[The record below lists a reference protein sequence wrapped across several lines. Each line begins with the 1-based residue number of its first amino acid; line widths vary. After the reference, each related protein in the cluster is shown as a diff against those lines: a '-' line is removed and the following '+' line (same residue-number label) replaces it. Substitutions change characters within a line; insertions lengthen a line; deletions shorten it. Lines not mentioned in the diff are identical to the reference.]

1 MSCPCEKPVEFPKEK
16 VCGENTPP
24 VIQIDSKECPILF
37 HTMVISAAEGDI
49 NSIPPTIG
57 AHKNLRVYYE
67 ANRTSYLYDSD
78 GVPQVLSGM
87 VTSEV
92 HSVNG
97 RTGEVT
103 LGAEDVGV
111 NARIINGGETAPTT
125 ATVGVIGTLYTCVTE
140 GTGHL
145 YICTGVDDTTYTW
158 QEITPGL

>member
-1 MSCPCEKPVEFPKEK
+1 MSCPCEKPVKFPKEK
-16 VCGENTPP
+16 VCGKNTPP
-24 VIQIDSKECPILF
+24 VIQINSRECPILF
-37 HTMVISAAEGDI
+37 HTMVISAAEGDV

-103 LGAEDVGV
+103 LGRRKCTHHQWRRDRSYYRYCWCYRCPLHLC
-111 NARIINGGETAPTT
+111 NRRHRPP
-125 ATVGVIGTLYTCVTE
+125 LYL
-140 GTGHL
+140 H
-145 YICTGVDDTTYTW
+145 W
-158 QEITPGL
+158 RR